1 MVLATFLIGKCA
13 EKKQHQV
20 LNCEPKTNLGVSKD
34 CVDHGRHNIII
45 IHRWNLHLHL
55 LCLMTGTS
63 YILGTRFQQ
72 IMRLN
77 TIMIEFF
84 FLAFFEILHVKR
96 DSPVCGYTF
105 LTSTLFVYCF
115 MMLMINAS
123 DVFDI

>member
-45 IHRWNLHLHL
+45 NHRWNLHLHL

-84 FLAFFEILHVKR
+84 FSFWRFLKFCMSKGTPQFVGIL
-96 DSPVCGYTF
+96 F
-105 LTSTLFVYCF
+105 
-115 MMLMINAS
+115 
-123 DVFDI
+123 